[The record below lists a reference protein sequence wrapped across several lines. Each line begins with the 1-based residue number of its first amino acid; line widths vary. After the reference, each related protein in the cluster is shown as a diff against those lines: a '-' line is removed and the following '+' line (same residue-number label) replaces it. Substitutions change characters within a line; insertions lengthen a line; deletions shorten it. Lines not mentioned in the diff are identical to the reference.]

1 MIKGI
6 WWTYATWAARSLAGF
21 TFAVLL
27 AFGGD
32 VFGRVVNLLLGYPWP
47 QGVHANLH
55 LVSIGLGA
63 GAGAYLGWVNFNLN
77 RYWSLVIL
85 AIVLAASVVGVYL
98 GRAYGPGVDPTYWW
112 SRYAVDTTIHLAA
125 AALGTV
131 AATAIGLA
139 HQIVILLRDN
149 SRPHLSSMTSTGMT
163 STGMTSTG
171 TPGPGSRSPHLQ

>member
-47 QGVHANLH
+47 PGVHANLH

-63 GAGAYLGWVNFNLN
+63 GAGAYLGWINFSLN

-85 AIVLAASVVGVYL
+85 AMVLTASVVGVYL

-125 AALGTV
+125 AALGTA

-139 HQIVILLRDN
+139 QQLLILLRDN
-149 SRPHLSSMTSTGMT
+149 SRQRPSSMTSTRM
-163 STGMTSTG
+163 
-171 TPGPGSRSPHLQ
+171 PGPGSHSANPQ